1 MIYAVALQKVFS
13 ISFKDINV
21 VTSST
26 SRLDLYYYNIPVELK
41 SRDQGSSTNQKND
54 KEAVRGDRLVWK
66 YIFELLNLIP
76 LLLCHLACNA
86 INAMGMMWLSCSGR
100 QAANVLTL

>member
-26 SRLDLYYYNIPVELK
+26 SRLELYYYNIPVELK
-41 SRDQGSSTNQKND
+41 SRDEGSSTNQKND
-54 KEAVRGDRLVWK
+54 KEALRGDRLVWK
-66 YIFELLNLIP
+66 YIFELLNLIA
-76 LLLCHLACNA
+76 LFLCHLACNA
-86 INAMGMMWLSCSGR
+86 INAMGMMWLSC
-100 QAANVLTL
+100 